1 MKDILQEE
9 VEKKVIQIL
18 KNAAM
23 ELESKIQKH
32 EESNRNL
39 EFWISQCK
47 EYEGMYLE
55 QKDISAGYR
64 KIILELQKEIS
75 LLQNI

>member
-1 MKDILQEE
+1 MKDCSEDS
-9 VEKKVIQIL
+9 VNRKVIDVLRNAIIGLEDQCKESE
-18 KNAAM
+18 KN
-23 ELESKIQKH
+23 
-32 EESNRNL
+32 NRNL